1 MTCMQG
7 RRSDNLRGH
16 LIPNRGYSSISLH
29 FGQYISNLLHLQW
42 NAHPLAP
49 ENVCFCVLLLAG
61 IDVLLAQKHASSEA
75 GAHYAMCNP
84 L

>member
-16 LIPNRGYSSISLH
+16 LIPNRGYSISLH

-49 ENVCFCVLLLAG
+49 ENVCFCAAFAG
-61 IDVLLAQKHASSEA
+61 IDILLA
-75 GAHYAMCNP
+75 
-84 L
+84 